1 MIQSIYKTINKWGYG
16 MKNIDLLITFASW
29 EDRFRI
35 GFNCNLEKV
44 EVRKA
49 LVFYFQNQN
58 YADLTQAN
66 RQRVKEAC
74 ESKRIEYISVK
85 LDIDKPAD
93 NWRTVMNSIE
103 EFITDSQ
110 GILLDISTMPRE
122 IIWYILWLVGQS
134 PIDTRYIYH
143 SPEDYASDWLS
154 QDPRAPRLV
163 YKLSG
168 IALPSAKTAL
178 LITVGFDLQR
188 VKRLINWYEPNKL
201 MIGIQITS
209 QFDRNDPTMM
219 EYRKI
224 LEKEYDCEIFEL
236 DAFAKDQGMTAIKKE
251 LEALDSSYNIIM
263 SSLGPKL
270 TAITLYK
277 LQQENDKIGLVY
289 APSNQYNPKYS
300 IGIGKCFEGIV

>member
-1 MIQSIYKTINKWGYG
+1 
-16 MKNIDLLITFASW
+16 MKNSDSLITFASW

-35 GFNCNLEKV
+35 GFKRNLKKAG
-44 EVRKA
+44 VRKA
-49 LVFYFQNQN
+49 LVFYFDS
-58 YADLTQAN
+58 YADRTQVN
-66 RQRVKEAC
+66 RQKVAKVCEAEC
-74 ESKRIEYISVK
+74 IEYMEEK

-93 NWRTVMNSIE
+93 NWRIVLDSIE
-103 EFITDSQ
+103 EFISDCQS
-110 GILLDISTMPRE
+110 ILIDISTMPRE

-143 SPEDYASDWLS
+143 SPQDYASDWLS

-178 LITVGFDLQR
+178 LVTVGFDLQR

-209 QFDRNDPTMM
+209 LFERNDPTMM
-219 EYRKI
+219 EYRKT

-236 DAFAKDQGMTAIKKE
+236 DAFAKDRGMTAIQGV
-251 LEALDSSYNIIM
+251 LEQLDSSYNIIM

-270 TAITLYK
+270 TAITLYQ
-277 LQQENDKIGLVY
+277 LQRQNDRIGLVY
-289 APSNQYNPKYS
+289 APSNQYNPDYS
-300 IGIGKCFEGIV
+300 IGIGRCFEGTV

>member
-1 MIQSIYKTINKWGYG
+1 
-16 MKNIDLLITFASW
+16 MKNSDLLITFASW

-35 GFNCNLEKV
+35 GFKRNLKKAGF
-44 EVRKA
+44 RKT
-49 LVFYFQNQN
+49 LVFYFDS
-58 YADLTQAN
+58 YADRTQVN
-66 RQRVKEAC
+66 RQKVAKVCEA
-74 ESKRIEYISVK
+74 ERIEYIEEK

-93 NWRTVMNSIE
+93 NWRIVLDSIE
-103 EFITDSQ
+103 DFIAGCQS
-110 GILLDISTMPRE
+110 ILIDISTMPRE

-134 PIDTRYIYH
+134 PIAARYVYH
-143 SPEDYASDWLS
+143 SPEDYTSDWLS

-209 QFDRNDPTMM
+209 QFERNDPTMM
-219 EYRKI
+219 EYRETLK
-224 LEKEYDCEIFEL
+224 KEYDCEIFEL
-236 DAFAKDQGMTAIKKE
+236 DAFAKDRGMTAIRKV
-251 LEALDSSYNIIM
+251 LEPLDSSYNIIM

-270 TAITLYK
+270 TAITLYQ
-277 LQQENDKIGLVY
+277 LQRQNEEIGLVY
-289 APSNQYNPKYS
+289 APSNQYNPDYS
-300 IGIGKCFEGIV
+300 IGIGKCFEGTV

>member
-1 MIQSIYKTINKWGYG
+1 M
-16 MKNIDLLITFASW
+16 
-29 EDRFRI
+29 
-35 GFNCNLEKV
+35 
-44 EVRKA
+44 
-49 LVFYFQNQN
+49 FYFSS
-58 YADLTQAN
+58 YADRTKKN
-66 RQRVKEAC
+66 RERIDEVCKAQH
-74 ESKRIEYISVK
+74 IEYIPVE
-85 LDIDKPAD
+85 LDIDRPAD
-93 NWRTVMNSIE
+93 NWRIVINSIE
-103 EFITDSQ
+103 EFIVDCQ
-110 GILLDISTMPRE
+110 DILIDISTMPRE

-134 PIDTRYIYH
+134 PIATRYVYH

-209 QFDRNDPTMM
+209 QFQRNDPTMM
-219 EYRKI
+219 EYRKT

-236 DAFAKDQGMTAIKKE
+236 DAFAKDRGMTAIQGA
-251 LEALDSSYNIIM
+251 LEQLDSSYNIIM

-270 TAITLYK
+270 TAITLYQHQK
-277 LQQENDKIGLVY
+277 QNDRIGLVY

-300 IGIGKCFEGIV
+300 IGIGKCFEGTV

>member
-16 MKNIDLLITFASW
+16 MKNIDSLITFASW

-35 GFNCNLEKV
+35 GFDRNLEKAG
-44 EVRKA
+44 VRKA
-49 LVFYFQNQN
+49 LVFYFAS
-58 YADLTQAN
+58 YADRTEEN
-66 RQRVKEAC
+66 RQMIDEAC
-74 ESKRIEYISVK
+74 KAKNIKYIPLE

-93 NWRTVMNSIE
+93 NWRTVLNSIE
-103 EFITDSQ
+103 KFIADCQS
-110 GILLDISTMPRE
+110 ILIDISTMPRE
-122 IIWYILWLVGQS
+122 IIWYVLWLVGQS
-134 PIDTRYIYH
+134 PIAARYVYH
-143 SPEDYASDWLS
+143 SPKDYASDWLS

-209 QFDRNDPTMM
+209 QFKRNDTTMM
-219 EYRKI
+219 EYRET

-236 DAFAKDQGMTAIKKE
+236 DAFAKGRGMTAIQE
-251 LEALDSSYNIIM
+251 ALESLDSSYNIIM

-270 TAITLYK
+270 TAVTLY
-277 LQQENDKIGLVY
+277 QIQRQNDTIGLVY
-289 APSNQYNPKYS
+289 APSNQYNENYS
-300 IGIGKCFEGIV
+300 SGIGDCFEGTI

>member
-1 MIQSIYKTINKWGYG
+1 
-16 MKNIDLLITFASW
+16 MKNSDSLITFASW

-35 GFNCNLEKV
+35 GFKRNLKKAGI
-44 EVRKA
+44 RKS
-49 LVFYFQNQN
+49 LVFYFDS
-58 YADLTQAN
+58 YADRTQVN
-66 RQRVKEAC
+66 RQKVAKVCEAEC
-74 ESKRIEYISVK
+74 IEYIEEK
-85 LDIDKPAD
+85 LDIDKPAE
-93 NWRTVMNSIE
+93 NWRIVLDSIE
-103 EFITDSQ
+103 EFIADCQS
-110 GILLDISTMPRE
+110 ILIDISTMPRE

-134 PIDTRYIYH
+134 PIAARYVYH
-143 SPEDYASDWLS
+143 SPEDYTSDWLS

-209 QFDRNDPTMM
+209 PFERNDTTMM
-219 EYRKI
+219 EYRET
-224 LEKEYDCEIFEL
+224 LEKEYDCEIFDL
-236 DAFAKDQGMTAIKKE
+236 DAFAEDRGMAAIKKV

-270 TAITLYK
+270 TAITLYQIQREK
-277 LQQENDKIGLVY
+277 DDIGLVY
-289 APSNQYNPKYS
+289 APANQYNPDYS
-300 IGIGKCFEGIV
+300 RGIGKCFEGSI